1 METGTRRKKKKV
13 PSTVRKWKD
22 AAPVCSYNLCQRTE
36 FSADP
41 DFPSSKVKFV
51 NLFVD

>member
-1 METGTRRKKKKV
+1 METGTRRKKI
-13 PSTVRKWKD
+13 PGTVRKWKD

-41 DFPSSKVKFV
+41 DFPSSKVKSV
-51 NLFVD
+51 NLLVD